1 MKGPSVAEALAAFPD
16 DTAELHERF
25 LSRRSPAEAHC
36 LHSEREGGPF
46 FVLEVGI
53 LEGVVIIVHDVAELD
68 LEDVGRF
75 PLDRDPET
83 PQQVLVA
90 FE

>member
-1 MKGPSVAEALAAFPD
+1 M
-16 DTAELHERF
+16 
-25 LSRRSPAEAHC
+25 
-36 LHSEREGGPF
+36 
-46 FVLEVGI
+46 
-53 LEGVVIIVHDVAELD
+53 IIVYDVAELD